1 MKTPDIVPPD
11 RAPASAKP
19 LSLAEFARLMTPAG
33 PFEPAPHLAVAVSGG
48 SDSLALCL
56 LADRWARR
64 RKGRVTALT
73 VEHGL
78 RQESPAEAHQVASWL
93 KARGIA
99 HCTLPWRGQ
108 KPKSGV
114 QAAARAARI
123 ARLAAWCARYHVL
136 HLLSGHQ
143 LEDQAVTVLLRLS
156 AGSGGDG
163 LAAMPLVHDLETPC
177 GRSVRLIRPLLS
189 VPECRLKAVLR
200 VSAQAWIDDPSNRSS
215 AYART
220 RLAVALE
227 TLGGEGMTAAR
238 LARTA
243 RRAGQDRAAL
253 DIACGELLARAAAA
267 HPAGFFRLD
276 WGAWQ
281 SAPQAVSLRVLD
293 RLVAS
298 VGARRFGARLERVER
313 LSEQLRAG
321 YPKRGATL
329 GGCRILPYRGMLL
342 ICREP
347 GAVADPVTMQPGER
361 LVWDNRFRAT
371 LPRRAEIKGSC
382 TLGRLGTEGISQLRR
397 TIADSGPALDQ
408 IPPPARPALPAF
420 RDLDGLLAVP
430 HLNYVRS
437 AAERGFQAELF
448 AAEKRGGNVFG
459 PVA

>member
-1 MKTPDIVPPD
+1 MKTPDIVAPD
-11 RAPASAKP
+11 RAPASAKS
-19 LSLAEFARLMTPAG
+19 LSQAEFARLMTPAG

-56 LADRWARR
+56 LAERWARR

-78 RQESPAEAHQVASWL
+78 RQESPAEARQVARWL

-99 HCTLPWRGQ
+99 HRTLLWRGP

-114 QAAARAARI
+114 QAAARAARLT
-123 ARLAAWCARYHVL
+123 RLTAWCVRHHVL

-143 LEDQAVTVLLRLS
+143 LEDQAATVLLRLS

-163 LAAMPLVHDLETPC
+163 LAAMPLVQDLKAPD
-177 GRSVRLIRPLLS
+177 GRAVRLIRPLLS
-189 VPECRLKAVLR
+189 VPACRLQALLR
-200 VSAQAWIDDPSNRSS
+200 DSAQAWIDDPSNRSS

-227 TLGGEGMTAAR
+227 SLGGEGMTASR

-253 DIACGELLARAAAA
+253 DIACAELLARAAAP

-276 WGAWQ
+276 WNAWQ
-281 SAPQAVSLRVLD
+281 GAPQAVSLRALD

-313 LSEQLRAG
+313 LAQQLRSG
-321 YPKRGATL
+321 YPKRAATL

-347 GAVADPVTMQPGER
+347 GAVAHPVTMQPGER
-361 LVWDNRFRAT
+361 LVWDNRFRAA
-371 LPRRAEIKGSC
+371 LPRRAEIRGSC

-397 TIADSGPALDQ
+397 TMADGAPELAK

-437 AAERGFQAELF
+437 TAERGFQAESF
-448 AAEKRGGNVFG
+448 AMEKRGGSVFG
-459 PVA
+459 PLA